1 MMSNE
6 TLVRE
11 LRKLQA
17 DSTVFYQKLRH
28 YHWNVK
34 GRQFF
39 ALHTKLEELY
49 ESWADVIDD
58 VAEQM
63 VILGGTPLTTLR
75 AVLGEASLGEDEEV
89 PAADE
94 MIRRT
99 VTDLATLVGRFDK
112 VAAEAVDGRTV
123 NLLESVRDGQQKM
136 LWMLQALL
144 AA

>member
-1 MMSNE
+1 MSNE

-17 DSTVFYQKLRH
+17 DATVFYQKLRH

-39 ALHTKLEELY
+39 ALHAKLEELY

-58 VAEQM
+58 VAEQV
-63 VILGGTPLTTLR
+63 VILGGTPLTTLH
-75 AVLGEASLGEDEEV
+75 AILSEASLGEDGEV
-89 PAADE
+89 PAPDE

-99 VTDLATLVGRFDK
+99 VADLTALIGRFDK

-123 NLLESVRDGQQKM
+123 NLLEGIRDGQQKV

>member
-1 MMSNE
+1 MSNE
-6 TLVRE
+6 TLIKE

-17 DSTVFYQKLRH
+17 DATVFYQKLRH

-39 ALHTKLEELY
+39 ALHAKLEELY

-58 VAEQM
+58 VAEQV

-75 AVLGEASLGEDEEV
+75 AVLSEANLAEDGET
-89 PAADE
+89 PAPDE

-99 VTDLATLVGRFDK
+99 IADLAALIGRFDK
-112 VAAEAVDGRTV
+112 VAGEAVDGRTV
-123 NLLESVRDGQQKM
+123 NLLEGIRDGQQKV

>member
-1 MMSNE
+1 MSNE

-17 DSTVFYQKLRH
+17 DATVFYQKLRH

-39 ALHTKLEELY
+39 ALHAKLEELY

-58 VAEQM
+58 VAEQVVM
-63 VILGGTPLTTLR
+63 LGGTPLATLH
-75 AVLGEASLGEDEEV
+75 AVLDDARLGEDDAG
-89 PAADE
+89 PAPDE

-99 VTDLATLVGRFDK
+99 VADLKTLVGRFDN
-112 VAAEAVDGRTV
+112 VAAEAAGGRTV
-123 NLLESVRDGQQKM
+123 NLLEGIRDGQQKVV
-136 LWMLQALL
+136 WMLEAML

>member
-1 MMSNE
+1 MSNE

-17 DSTVFYQKLRH
+17 DATVFYQKLRH

-39 ALHTKLEELY
+39 ALHSKLEELY
-49 ESWADVIDD
+49 ESWADIIDE
-58 VAEQM
+58 VAEQV

-75 AVLGEASLGEDEEV
+75 AVLSEASLGEDEEV
-89 PAADE
+89 PAPDE

-99 VTDLATLVGRFDK
+99 VTDLTALIGRFDK
-112 VAAEAVDGRTV
+112 VATEAVDGRTV
-123 NLLESVRDGQQKM
+123 NLLEGIRDGQQKV
-136 LWMLQALL
+136 LWMLHALL